1 MVATAGVNSV
11 DGGGD
16 QRQEADGNEETIR
29 RPSRQSELCA
39 GEEFRRKFSKILP
52 VSINSPTLS
61 V

>member
-1 MVATAGVNSV
+1 MAATARVNSI
-11 DGGGD
+11 DSGRD
-16 QRQEADGNEETIR
+16 ERQEAAGNEETIC

-52 VSINSPTLS
+52 VSINSPTMS